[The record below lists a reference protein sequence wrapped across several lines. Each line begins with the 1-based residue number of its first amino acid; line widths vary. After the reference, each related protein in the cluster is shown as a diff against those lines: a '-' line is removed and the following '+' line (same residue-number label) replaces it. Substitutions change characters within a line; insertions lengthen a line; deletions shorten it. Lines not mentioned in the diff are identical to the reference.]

1 MFRSRFALIK
11 YFRMVIHQAACHTLQ
26 KVYLID
32 EDMVQILL
40 NLKVLFKQDSKVEE
54 PFCGASSGS
63 ELSLVF
69 RNYLLYS
76 FNKHKESKQKF
87 RLGTASNLVT
97 DGL

>member
-1 MFRSRFALIK
+1 MYRSRFALIK
-11 YFRMVIHQAACHTLQ
+11 YFRTVIHQAACHTLQ

-32 EDMVQILL
+32 EDIVQILL
-40 NLKVLFKQDSKVEE
+40 NLKVLFTQDSKVED

-69 RNYLLYS
+69 RNYHLYS
-76 FNKHKESKQKF
+76 FNKHKESK
-87 RLGTASNLVT
+87 TEVPPWNASNLNT